1 MSRHD
6 RAPRMFGSTS
16 AIALYGTDSA
26 AARYRA
32 ATVAPHPTNNRETW
46 ASGPQAG
53 TDRLV
58 IALEMGRSSVK
69 SVITR
74 SLSHYPNVVDGP
86 HPRTSAALAVKT
98 GAGHEALGP
107 FIVYALLA
115 PQLECPGAVAGPLR
129 SWLRRWRVTG
139 RPRA

>member
-1 MSRHD
+1 MGLTARRH
-6 RAPRMFGSTS
+6 
-16 AIALYGTDSA
+16 
-26 AARYRA
+26 
-32 ATVAPHPTNNRETW
+32 ATVRRPWRLTPTNNKETW
-46 ASGPQAG
+46 ASGPQPG

-98 GAGHEALGP
+98 SAGHEAQGP

-115 PQLECPGAVAGPLR
+115 PQFRVPRRLGRTTTVMATALKGHWSPAAV
-129 SWLRRWRVTG
+129 T
-139 RPRA
+139 PRLPAI

>member
-1 MSRHD
+1 MASWYPISVRLVI
-6 RAPRMFGSTS
+6 RQTAP
-16 AIALYGTDSA
+16 
-26 AARYRA
+26 
-32 ATVAPHPTNNRETW
+32 
-46 ASGPQAG
+46 SGPQPG

-69 SVITR
+69 SVIAR
-74 SLSHYPNVVDGP
+74 SLSHYPNVVDAP

-98 GAGHEALGP
+98 SAGHEALGP

-129 SWLRRWRVTG
+129 SWLRR
-139 RPRA
+139 